1 MQNLRQLRCQPL
13 AALLPQFLRHAVES
27 LSDAA
32 GDGSKGVAVTAEGYR
47 RAQRVFK
54 ICAFQKCN
62 NSLRHGFLAALH
74 MVIGGANLIAA
85 ATEVV
90 AKLALRIRLDFRF
103 SVTCAGEKDRR
114 RSSLRALNALG
125 VVVTY
130 FGGLASTF

>member
-1 MQNLRQLRCQPL
+1 MQNLRQLRGQTL

-27 LSDAA
+27 LGDAA

-62 NSLRHGFLAALH
+62 NCLRHGFLTALH

-90 AKLALRIRLDFRF
+90 AKLALRIRFDLLF
-103 SVTCAGEKDRR
+103 SVTGAGEKDRR
-114 RSSLRALNALG
+114 SRSLRALDALG
-125 VVVTY
+125 VVVT
-130 FGGLASTF
+130 FRR